1 MFYNTTESNALVEDE
16 VYSRIYKQIKENH
29 GRNLVKTW
37 TERTDPIRFVYE
49 DCGIASYILSLRE
62 SSDLHFNYF
71 VDLACGNGLLT
82 FLLSASGLRG
92 CAIDARKRKIWDRFA
107 EVADLR
113 QMSLN
118 PTDSKCSDLP
128 PETDF
133 IIGNHSD
140 ELIPWIPILAVRR
153 RCSFFII
160 PCCFHDFFCRFAGL
174 PTTQANGASRYE
186 QYLSYIESIC
196 VSLGFQVRVD
206 RLKTTSSRRIAF
218 LGTIPPNGL
227 PENVEEIISQL
238 LQKASRDRSQ
248 FTPIASVEP
257 VRNCTRLPLE
267 FRRNLSRKL
276 LNVLLTLSDD
286 HIKDWKV
293 GGSLHLS
300 KLMNTLDDYEKS
312 QLKSQDGGLQTFFRN
327 LHQAFQVKNGEVA
340 LRRWPEVYTGFFK
353 AGQPKK
359 SSCWFKDNHP
369 QGCPL
374 ESSTCPYQHNK

>member
-160 PCCFHDFFCRFAGL
+160 PCCFHDFFFVVSPVYQRL
-174 PTTQANGASRYE
+174 KQTERHDTN
-186 QYLSYIESIC
+186 SIC
-196 VSLGFQVRVD
+196 RISNRFVLVWDFKCVSIG
-206 RLKTTSSRRIAF
+206 
-218 LGTIPPNGL
+218 
-227 PENVEEIISQL
+227 
-238 LQKASRDRSQ
+238 
-248 FTPIASVEP
+248 
-257 VRNCTRLPLE
+257 
-267 FRRNLSRKL
+267 
-276 LNVLLTLSDD
+276 
-286 HIKDWKV
+286 
-293 GGSLHLS
+293 
-300 KLMNTLDDYEKS
+300 
-312 QLKSQDGGLQTFFRN
+312 
-327 LHQAFQVKNGEVA
+327 
-340 LRRWPEVYTGFFK
+340 
-353 AGQPKK
+353 
-359 SSCWFKDNHP
+359 
-369 QGCPL
+369 
-374 ESSTCPYQHNK
+374 